1 MKFRRCVEIVEKQTH
16 REHVESAALSIVS
29 DDGFKNIPTV
39 FCGFSKNAQANKLV
53 ARNRIL

>member
-1 MKFRRCVEIVEKQTH
+1 MKFRISVKIVEKQTH
-16 REHVESAALSIVS
+16 REHVKSAALSIVS

-39 FCGFSKNAQANKLV
+39 FWSFSKNAQSNKLV